1 MASVPLPLRNALA
14 ALVIAALRDDDAAG
28 ALTWLREP
36 HGVPTAAAAQRLT
49 AALLLDAHGT
59 ALAELYAEYADAI
72 AAHAARGLAAREAL
86 APPAPAASAL
96 DEAIDQAAAL
106 WRHGLFFEV
115 HEVLEAVWQGSG
127 GALRQALQGLIQ
139 VAVSF
144 YHLAH
149 QNRRGA
155 RTLLND
161 GRERLEA
168 SGTALPQVDV
178 DALLRDTAPWQDAY
192 QARQEPP
199 ARTPPVLCV
208 RT

>member
-14 ALVIAALRDDDAAG
+14 ALVIAALRDDDAAD

-36 HGVPTAAAAQRLT
+36 HGAPAPATAGRLT
-49 AALLLDAHGT
+49 ATLLLDVHGT
-59 ALAELYAEYADAI
+59 ALAEMYAEYADAI
-72 AAHAARGLAAREAL
+72 AAHATRGLAARAAL
-86 APPAPAASAL
+86 PPPAPAASAL
-96 DEAIDQAAAL
+96 DDAIDQAAAL

-115 HEVLEAVWQGSG
+115 HEVLEAVWQGAG
-127 GALRQALQGLIQ
+127 GAIRQALQGLIQ

-149 QNRRGA
+149 ENRRGA

-168 SGTALPQVDV
+168 SGTALPRVDV

-192 QARQEPP
+192 QARREPP
-199 ARTPPVLCV
+199 ARTPPLLCL
-208 RT
+208 RR